1 MMGCVGLGLE
11 FVVFCL
17 EKEKDWER
25 LGNMGKVL
33 RRHFMAYLRTLI
45 PMAFILSIGGCWTM
59 GEFSGKGHISIQTG
73 GRHESIFSLPLPA
86 QGPLPVHLLAP
97 IHCVSRKPRC

>member
-17 EKEKDWER
+17 EKKRIGKDWEIWAR
-25 LGNMGKVL
+25 FCVDILW
-33 RRHFMAYLRTLI
+33 
-45 PMAFILSIGGCWTM
+45 LSIGGCWKM
-59 GEFSGKGHISIQTG
+59 GEFSGKGHISMQTG
-73 GRHESIFSLPLPA
+73 GKHESIFPLPLPA